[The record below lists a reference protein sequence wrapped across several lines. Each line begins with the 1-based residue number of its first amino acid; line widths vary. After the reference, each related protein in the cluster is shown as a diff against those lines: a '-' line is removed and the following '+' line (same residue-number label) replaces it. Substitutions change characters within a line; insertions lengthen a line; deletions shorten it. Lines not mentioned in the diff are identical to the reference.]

1 MIIVNKKVIISGT
14 AGFIGFNL
22 AKKLMDM
29 GFEVVGV
36 DSLNDAYDVR
46 LKNLRISELSSNKSY
61 IFHELNLSNPAS
73 ISHLQ
78 KLDTQAQTFFHMAA
92 RAGVRQSFL
101 EPYKYVLDNTVATT
115 NVANFCKVTGVSSLI
130 LASTSSIYGDSG
142 EHLMREN
149 KDERTQPPSVYAS
162 TKLSGEILAK
172 TILDESNTKVL
183 IPRFFTVYGPY
194 GRPDMSILRFIH
206 WIINKQE
213 VQVFGNGEQRRSF
226 TYIDDVVSALIKVMN
241 HNSSDTFNI
250 GSNNTVSLNRVIE
263 IIEDSTDM
271 KSIIVNKERAIKD
284 PDVVKPDLS
293 HIKQSLDWE
302 PATLIDE
309 GIEKTVEWY
318 TENIELLKSL
328 NYMNK

>member
-1 MIIVNKKVIISGT
+1 MIVVNNKIIISGT

-22 AKKLMDM
+22 AKKLMGM

-46 LKNLRISELSSNKSY
+46 LKNLRISELSSNENY
-61 IFHELNLSNPAS
+61 EFHELNLSNPAS
-73 ISHLQ
+73 ISNLQ
-78 KLDTQAQTFFHMAA
+78 TLNTQAQTFFHMAA

-101 EPYKYVLDNTVATT
+101 EPYNYVLDNTVATT
-115 NVANFCKVTGVSSLI
+115 NVANFCKITGVSSLI

-142 EHLMREN
+142 ENLMREN
-149 KDERTQPPSVYAS
+149 KDERIQPPSVYAS

-172 TILDESNTKVL
+172 TILDESDTKVL

-206 WIINKQE
+206 WIINREE

-226 TYIDDVVSALIKVMN
+226 TYVDDVISALVKVMN

-263 IIEDSTDM
+263 IIEENTDT
-271 KSIIVNKERAIKD
+271 KSMVVNKERAIKD

-293 HIKQSLDWE
+293 HIKKTLDWE
-302 PATLIDE
+302 PTTLIDQ
-309 GIEKTVEWY
+309 GVQKTVEWY
-318 TENIELLKSL
+318 LENIELLKSL
-328 NYMNK
+328 NYINK